1 MAASA
6 KTGEVVAA
14 AAAQAARSALNATTL
29 AREGWPNDLALPLLG
44 ADAVRLSVVFVSGTL
59 AAMCGVGGGS
69 LLVPLYL
76 VLFHLVYEAIPLSKA
91 AVSGAALA
99 FFLSAVLARNPVA
112 VTRHPNRFAYDAVMV
127 MEPATLLG
135 TTFGVLA
142 QRMCPQ
148 WVITVAMV
156 ATLTSLCLDLLGRAS
171 SLRSREDRQSLFR
184 ARPSGRKDSPL
195 LLAPQPG
202 KEGPRKGYGAAGGPL
217 ATNPFG
223 PGVPSGAADG
233 AAAFA
238 APAPAARTNPFE
250 PPGKIQRARS
260 NSSSSAA
267 SSGGGGELG
276 VDKLRRMSFSS
287 ASVAPP
293 LPAPR
298 WLGWRCLVTVSG
310 SLLVVLGCAWLE
322 DDKLA
327 PRQLTIACG
336 SLAFFAALALSSL
349 VCVAITASNLRFLI
363 ENQRELGEQCAV
375 EWTAASGFYNIS
387 QCFVAGLL
395 SALCGI
401 GGSTIKGPLLLR
413 MGLEPTLAK
422 ATSQFMLLFTVTSSA
437 LQFYLAGMLPP
448 VYGQAFFCVSFAS
461 AVLGKW
467 LIDWYVA
474 ARGRQ
479 SLIVYLLAYY
489 IALSALAMAFLGLVV
504 IAGQVRQKN
513 KLELLGFRALC
524 SPQPDSLEALA
535 WLIGPEQGHGLSLG
549 GGGEAPLGGGA

>member
-1 MAASA
+1 MAPRA
-6 KTGEVVAA
+6 VAA
-14 AAAQAARSALNATTL
+14 AAGHAARSALNATTL
-29 AREGWPNDLALPLLG
+29 AREGWPNDLALPVSGVDAMRLG
-44 ADAVRLSVVFVSGTL
+44 VVFVAGTL

-76 VLFHLVYEAIPLSKA
+76 ALFHLVYEAIPLSKA

-99 FFLSAVLARNPVA
+99 FFLFAVLARNPVA

-156 ATLTSLCLDLLGRAS
+156 ATLTSLCLDMLRRAS
-171 SLRSREDRQSLFR
+171 SLRSREDSAFRQSLFLSR
-184 ARPSGRKDSPL
+184 ASERRDSPL
-195 LLAPQPG
+195 LLAPQHSN
-202 KEGPRKGYGAAGGPL
+202 EGSRKGYGAAGGRIAV

-223 PGVPSGAADG
+223 PGAPSGAPGAISAVAV
-233 AAAFA
+233 AAATA
-238 APAPAARTNPFE
+238 GGGGGGSTNPFE
-250 PPGKIQRARS
+250 APTKLQRVRS
-260 NSSSSAA
+260 NSSSSTA
-267 SSGGGGELG
+267 SSGGRGELG
-276 VDKLRRMSFSS
+276 GDKLRRASFLSDS
-287 ASVAPP
+287 ATPP
-293 LPAPR
+293 TAPAPR
-298 WLGWRCLVTVSG
+298 WLGWRCLITVG
-310 SLLVVLGCAWLE
+310 TSLLVALGSAWLE
-322 DDKLA
+322 ADNSA
-327 PRQLTIACG
+327 PQQLSIMCG
-336 SLAFFAALALSSL
+336 SLAFYAVLALSSL
-349 VCVAITASNLRFLI
+349 VCVAITALNVRFLVRH
-363 ENQRELGEQCAV
+363 QRELGDQCAV
-375 EWTAASGFYNIS
+375 EWSASSGVHNAL

-422 ATSQFMLLFTVTSSA
+422 ATSQFMLLSTVTSSA
-437 LQFYLAGMLPP
+437 LQFYLGGMLPP
-448 VYGQAFFCVSFAS
+448 VYGQAFFCISFSS
-461 AVLGKW
+461 AVIGKW

-513 KLELLGFRALC
+513 KMELLGFRALC
-524 SPQPDSLEALA
+524 SPQPDSFGALA
-535 WLIGPEQGHGLSLG
+535 WLVGPERGLG
-549 GGGEAPLGGGA
+549 LGGGA

>member
-1 MAASA
+1 MAPR
-6 KTGEVVAA
+6 VVAA
-14 AAAQAARSALNATTL
+14 AAGHVAQSALNATTL
-29 AREGWPNDLALPLLG
+29 AREGWPNDLALPLSG
-44 ADAVRLSVVFVSGTL
+44 ADAMRLGVVFVAGTL

-99 FFLSAVLARNPVA
+99 FFLFAVLARNPVA

-156 ATLTSLCLDLLGRAS
+156 ATLTSLCLDLLRRAS
-171 SLRSREDRQSLFR
+171 SLRSREDSAFRQSLFLS
-184 ARPSGRKDSPL
+184 RPSERRDSPL
-195 LLAPQPG
+195 LLAPQHG
-202 KEGPRKGYGAAGGPL
+202 NEGSRKGYGAAGGRIAVP
-217 ATNPFG
+217 TNPFG
-223 PGVPSGAADG
+223 PGAPSGAAG
-233 AAAFA
+233 ARSAAAVAVA
-238 APAPAARTNPFE
+238 AATAGGGGGGSTNPFE
-250 PPGKIQRARS
+250 APTKMQRVRS
-260 NSSSSAA
+260 NSSSSTA
-267 SSGGGGELG
+267 SSGGPGELG
-276 VDKLRRMSFSS
+276 GDKLRRVSFLSDS
-287 ASVAPP
+287 ATPP
-293 LPAPR
+293 TAPAPR
-298 WLGWRCLVTVSG
+298 WLGWRCLITVG
-310 SLLVVLGCAWLE
+310 ASLLVVLGGAWLG

-327 PRQLTIACG
+327 PRQLAVACG
-336 SLAFFAALALSSL
+336 SLTYYAVLALSSL
-349 VCVAITASNLRFLI
+349 VCVAITALNVRFLVRH
-363 ENQRELGEQCAV
+363 QRELGDQCAV
-375 EWTAASGFYNIS
+375 EWSAASGVHNAL

-422 ATSQFMLLFTVTSSA
+422 ATSQFMLLSTVTSSA
-437 LQFYLAGMLPP
+437 LQFYLGGMLPP
-448 VYGQAFFCVSFAS
+448 VYGQAFFCTSFSS
-461 AVLGKW
+461 AVIGKW

-489 IALSALAMAFLGLVV
+489 IALSALAMAFLGLIV

-513 KLELLGFRALC
+513 KMELLGFRALC

-535 WLIGPEQGHGLSLG
+535 WLVGPERGYG
-549 GGGEAPLGGGA
+549 LGGGA